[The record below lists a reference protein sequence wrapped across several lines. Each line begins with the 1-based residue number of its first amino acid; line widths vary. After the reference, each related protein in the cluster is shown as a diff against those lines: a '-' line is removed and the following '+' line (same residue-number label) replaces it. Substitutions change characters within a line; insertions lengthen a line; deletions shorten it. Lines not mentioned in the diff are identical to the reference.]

1 MSDFIIPFQM
11 NSNTYLL
18 IGIFVLLMI
27 SFSVIGYYF
36 SHKNKILRKLK
47 QVNTKRIQLIK
58 DNEYAKLIGKVNTS
72 GEPLT
77 SPIGKRKCA
86 YYQIIVEEKSGGKNK
101 SWHTIIKEDKAIDFI
116 IESSGERA
124 VVQVDTS
131 PKTKMVYLV
140 KDVKHTS
147 GTWNDPP
154 KHLEMYLQSHGKD
167 STGLFGF
174 NKSIRYR
181 EGVIEIG
188 EKITILGTASWKE
201 SDHNFD
207 RYSSKSLFI
216 SGDRENKLIITDD
229 PKAQKS
235 KKK

>member
-1 MSDFIIPFQM
+1 MSRNLIPFQI
-11 NSNTYLL
+11 NSNGYFL
-18 IGIFVLLMI
+18 IMIFILIIVI
-27 SFSVIGYYF
+27 AIFIGYYF
-36 SHKNKILRKLK
+36 SHKNRVLRKLK
-47 QVNTKRIQLIK
+47 QANIKRIQLVKDKEYIK
-58 DNEYAKLIGKVNTS
+58 VIGKVQNIK
-72 GEPLT
+72 EPLI

-86 YYQIIVEEKSGGKNK
+86 YYQIIVEEKHSGKNK
-101 SWHTIIKEDKAIDFI
+101 SWHTIIKEDKAVNFI

-124 VVQVDTS
+124 IVLVDTS

-140 KDVKHTS
+140 KDVKHVS

-154 KHLEMYLQSHGKD
+154 KYLETYLQSHGKD

-188 EKITILGTASWKE
+188 EKITLLGTGHWKE
-201 SDHNFD
+201 SDHTLD
-207 RYSSKSLFI
+207 RYSSKSLYI
-216 SGDRENKLIITDD
+216 SGDSENKLIITDD
-229 PKAQKS
+229 PKSQEL